1 MDPLL
6 GRIAKADHRE
16 AGGAE
21 IDIVRVGS
29 GRVGRV
35 VYPPGFRW
43 STSLKPLVG
52 TELCRH
58 AHVGFLARGHI
69 QGTFADGCRFEFVA
83 PAVVAIEAGHDAWV
97 VGDEAAVLIQFD
109 AEGETARRFG
119 LDDEHRHRKGD

>member
-1 MDPLL
+1 MNPLL
-6 GRIAKADHRE
+6 GPIEQAEHRE
-16 AGGAE
+16 VGGAE

-43 STSLKPLVG
+43 SKHIKPMVG
-52 TELCRH
+52 TDLCRH
-58 AHVGFLARGHI
+58 AHVGFLAQGHI
-69 QGTFADGCRFEFVA
+69 QGSYADGCAFAFEA

-119 LDDEHRHRKGD
+119 LDDEHRHRGKA